1 MSWYCV
7 AVRVFVGKSWT
18 MRKLYFLKCSLNLVT
33 IFLKEISVCFHIE
46 VLTCILLLNPAF
58 CVVYCLKK
66 NKQTL
71 KYKYKY
77 SILVIRGSVWNV
89 WVWTVP
95 GSGLLVFVSRVAHGA
110 ELRDKEIVA
119 AMVGRCVLLDVG
131 KLHELQR
138 AEEESANIHQPEF
151 SVWTQWTPAL
161 WNSEK

>member
-1 MSWYCV
+1 M
-7 AVRVFVGKSWT
+7 
-18 MRKLYFLKCSLNLVT
+18 
-33 IFLKEISVCFHIE
+33 
-46 VLTCILLLNPAF
+46 
-58 CVVYCLKK
+58 LKK
-66 NKQTL
+66 LIIIKLINIKFIQVFQDEKTL
-71 KYKYKY
+71 KYKY

-151 SVWTQWTPAL
+151 SVWTQWTQAL